1 MDYEKFIQLKTDFKA
16 LESAE
21 ADVRELI
28 IKGHHFSKPGI
39 ELIHNALKEC
49 VLLADKIMEG

>member
-21 ADVRELI
+21 ADVREMLNT
-28 IKGHHFSKPGI
+28 GMYLADM
-39 ELIHNALKEC
+39 ERVHNALKEC